1 MFSWTIFIKTLQSNL
16 FLWMVVTFATTLFFN
31 ATIFAVDNLTSSG
44 LTPPGDLTDSLSLL
58 DQTFFSMIGILL
70 PLIYIVVVSN
80 RLIAKEVDQGSLAF
94 VLTTQVSRETLIFTR
109 GLFLFLSISAM
120 MLILSLTGSAT
131 FQTLTM
137 DVDLEV
143 YGQIMFGLYALE
155 LSFAGINFLTSSLFN
170 KTSLSIGFGAGIS
183 LGMFL
188 LSTLSSLTS
197 DLEPLRQFTLNQF
210 FQVETIIS
218 GEANS
223 LLNFSILLSV
233 FVCLSLFGFQIFRKK
248 NLPL

>member
-1 MFSWTIFIKTLQSNL
+1 
-16 FLWMVVTFATTLFFN
+16 
-31 ATIFAVDNLTSSG
+31 
-44 LTPPGDLTDSLSLL
+44 
-58 DQTFFSMIGILL
+58 
-70 PLIYIVVVSN
+70 
-80 RLIAKEVDQGSLAF
+80 
-94 VLTTQVSRETLIFTR
+94 
-109 GLFLFLSISAM
+109 
-120 MLILSLTGSAT
+120 
-131 FQTLTM
+131 M

>member
-1 MFSWTIFIKTLQSNL
+1 MFSLTIFIKALKSNL
-16 FLWMVVTFATTLFFN
+16 FLWAVVTVATTLFFN
-31 ATIFAVDNLTSSG
+31 ATIFAVDNLTLSSIA
-44 LTPPGDLTDSLSLL
+44 PPGELADILSLL
-58 DQTFFSMIGILL
+58 NQTFFSMIGVLL

-109 GLFLFLSISAM
+109 GFFLFLSISAM

-131 FQTLTM
+131 FQTLSM
-137 DVDLEV
+137 NVDLEV
-143 YGQIMFGLYALE
+143 YGQIMLGLYALE
-155 LSFAGINFLTSSLFN
+155 LSFAGINFITSSFFN

-210 FQVETIIS
+210 YQVNAIIS
-218 GEANS
+218 GDANS
-223 LLNFSILLSV
+223 LLNFFILVSV
-233 FVCLSLFGFQIFRKK
+233 YLCLSLFGFQIFRKK

>member
-1 MFSWTIFIKTLQSNL
+1 M
-16 FLWMVVTFATTLFFN
+16 
-31 ATIFAVDNLTSSG
+31 LT
-44 LTPPGDLTDSLSLL
+44 
-58 DQTFFSMIGILL
+58 
-70 PLIYIVVVSN
+70 
-80 RLIAKEVDQGSLAF
+80 
-94 VLTTQVSRETLIFTR
+94 
-109 GLFLFLSISAM
+109 
-120 MLILSLTGSAT
+120 LSLTGLAT
-131 FQTLTM
+131 FQTLSM

-155 LSFAGINFLTSSLFN
+155 LSFAGINFLASSLFN

-197 DLEPLRQFTLNQF
+197 DLEPLRQLTLNQF

-218 GEANS
+218 GEANN

-233 FVCLSLFGFQIFRKK
+233 FVCLSLFSFQIFRKR